1 MRIGYARVSTK
12 EQTLDRQIENLE
24 KYKVQKLYKEKSSGK
39 NLKDREILNS
49 LLDFL
54 RADDELVIVSLDRL
68 SRNYNDVKTI
78 LTTIQ
83 EKGAKLTVLDAP
95 FLNFNTGN
103 EILDTAMFDIVISL
117 LSYIADN
124 ERKQILERQRQG
136 IAIAKKRN
144 AYKGKPLEYSAN
156 SKSPAKRVIYQSIKQ
171 DLISGDTIA
180 SIAKRY
186 DVSRYLVRRIRDES

>member
-24 KYKVQKLYKEKSSGK
+24 KYKVQKLYKEKASGK

>member
-24 KYKVQKLYKEKSSGK
+24 KYKVQKLYTEKASGK